1 MDARH
6 LPPEMRGITG
16 VMPVARPISDE
27 EKQAQAD
34 KEQAALDYQKELN
47 NRQLAAN
54 RAGLAFQL
62 VTSGFNQLTK
72 AEEHAD
78 KDDLELARATRRAAM
93 NVLKSYLD

>member
-1 MDARH
+1 MRNV
-6 LPPEMRGITG
+6 PPELRGVVG
-16 VMPVARPISDE
+16 VHPVPRPVSDD

-62 VTSGFNQLTK
+62 VTSGFNQLCK
-72 AEEHAD
+72 ADEHAE
-78 KDDLELARATRRAAM
+78 KADLELARATRRAAM